1 VRIFITVLLSEQ
13 WFTENNSLSIL
24 LTVQLIENEFLNI
37 STNYNYICLLGD
49 FNARTAEEPD
59 FVETNYDEF
68 SGMLDID
75 NEGIDMLNE
84 LNIDI
89 QRKSME

>member
-1 VRIFITVLLSEQ
+1 MYCVGDPFSE
-13 WFTENNSLSIL
+13 
-24 LTVQLIENEFLNI
+24 IEYNF
-37 STNYNYICLLGD
+37 STNYDYICLLGD
-49 FNARTAEEPD
+49 LNARTAEEPD

-68 SGMLDID
+68 SGMLNID

-89 QRKSME
+89 QRKKHGSQKK

>member
-1 VRIFITVLLSEQ
+1 VIHAFS
-13 WFTENNSLSIL
+13 
-24 LTVQLIENEFLNI
+24 LNI
-37 STNYNYICLLGD
+37 YVKLIQHINTCTNYNYICLLGD

-84 LNIDI
+84 
-89 QRKSME
+89 

>member
-1 VRIFITVLLSEQ
+1 LYCVGDPFSE
-13 WFTENNSLSIL
+13 
-24 LTVQLIENEFLNI
+24 IENEFLNF
-37 STNYNYICLLGD
+37 STNYNYICLFGD

-75 NEGIDMLNE
+75 NEGIDMLNFVYFE
-84 LNIDI
+84 PYYIFTICYDRFTN
-89 QRKSME
+89 S